1 MSYGAGTTFRR
12 DCVSSAYTTR
22 EKRKTQQRRPQ
33 TVAGGGGSHERTTV
47 QNKTRPASWIE
58 RAKVY
63 EESFIEMK
71 KRLEKKSDTVVKIT
85 QSKSSKAYNLEEHLN
100 HGQGVVI
107 IGQNGVVSNDEYFT
121 KCMKRSRPEP
131 STGSDVDTSF
141 LSSDEED
148 VFKVST
154 HEVVPLCWNQQLQ
167 DKDVVRK

>member
-1 MSYGAGTTFRR
+1 
-12 DCVSSAYTTR
+12 
-22 EKRKTQQRRPQ
+22 
-33 TVAGGGGSHERTTV
+33 
-47 QNKTRPASWIE
+47 
-58 RAKVY
+58 
-63 EESFIEMK
+63 MK